1 MRQWRVFTQRRAKED
16 TNDIWCYIAQD
27 NPKAGDAFLDALE
40 EAPELLSTIPAIGGL
55 RYFYHP
61 ELRGLR
67 ILPLQKFEKYLLFYR
82 LREEENVIET
92 VRIIHG
98 ARDIPSL
105 FRQTAAGEALRSK
118 KQLNSCFV
126 LVSKKDK
133 SRVREQESLF
143 ALPPSRWV

>member
-1 MRQWRVFTQRRAKED
+1 MKQWRVFTQRQAKED
-16 TNDIWCYIAQD
+16 TNDIWRYIAHD
-27 NPKAGDAFLDALE
+27 NPKAADAFLDAIE
-40 EAPELLSTIPAIGGL
+40 EASKLLSAIPAIGGL

-82 LREEENVIET
+82 LREEENVIEI

-105 FRQTAAGEALRSK
+105 FGRTAAGSGE
-118 KQLNSCFV
+118 
-126 LVSKKDK
+126 
-133 SRVREQESLF
+133 EQK
-143 ALPPSRWV
+143 AA